1 MGFRTVVMLSND
13 YAHEW
18 GHDPKLGEKIA
29 HAMNYANDAANNKAC
44 VGSYG
49 RVVECV
55 HADTQTIAVL
65 DGYSRFDAIAHKG
78 WSRGESAEDVAL
90 RLLKE
95 AADKLGYR
103 LTRKATAKRAA

>member
-18 GHDPKLGEKIA
+18 EHDSKLGEKIA
-29 HAMNYANDAANNKAC
+29 RAMSFANSMSVSKDERSKARVGNY
-44 VGSYG
+44 GT
-49 RVVECV
+49 VVQCV

-65 DGYSRFDAIAHKG
+65 DGYDFFDEIAHKS
-78 WSRGESAEDVAL
+78 WFKNESKEDIAL
-90 RLLKE
+90 SLLKA

-103 LTRKATAKRAA
+103 LTKKKS

>member
-29 HAMNYANDAANNKAC
+29 HAMNYANDEANNKARL
-44 VGSYG
+44 GSYG
-49 RVVECV
+49 TVVECV

-78 WSRGESAEDVAL
+78 WSRGEPWKYL
-90 RLLKE
+90 R
-95 AADKLGYR
+95 R
-103 LTRKATAKRAA
+103 ISRAWRRPKKSSC